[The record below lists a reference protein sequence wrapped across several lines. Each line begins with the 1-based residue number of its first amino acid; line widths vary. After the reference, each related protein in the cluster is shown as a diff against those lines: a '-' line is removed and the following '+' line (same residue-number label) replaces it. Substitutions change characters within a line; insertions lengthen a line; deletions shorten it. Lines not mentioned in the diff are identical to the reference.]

1 MYKVAFLVLIICM
14 KLSIYIGY
22 NCKSSTL
29 NICILTRISWCTKWH
44 FILRICNVCKK
55 TSIGEAQSSDNH
67 EQIFFFTYVYRA
79 LTIDFQ
85 FIKAVS
91 TVYRAVTIFLSET
104 VYKAVTIVHVYIR
117 LYVRYYRAGQLCI
130 QSSDNFPFWKLYAK
144 QWHI

>member
-1 MYKVAFLVLIICM
+1 MYARRQVLARHKAVTTM
-14 KLSIYIGY
+14 
-22 NCKSSTL
+22 N
-29 NICILTRISWCTKWH
+29 
-44 FILRICNVCKK
+44 
-55 TSIGEAQSSDNH
+55 E
-67 EQIFFFTYVYRA
+67 FFFTYVYRA

-130 QSSDNFPFWKLYAK
+130 QSSDNSFFENCIQSSDKCTYTLLGVYPLYVMCYDCV
-144 QWHI
+144 